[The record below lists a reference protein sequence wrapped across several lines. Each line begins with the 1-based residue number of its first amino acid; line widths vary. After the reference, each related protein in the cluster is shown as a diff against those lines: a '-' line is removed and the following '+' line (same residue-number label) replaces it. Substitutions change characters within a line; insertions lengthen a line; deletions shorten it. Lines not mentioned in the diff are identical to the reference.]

1 MADIASDMAI
11 EGDQLAMPD
20 AARGPENPPKESHPV
35 RSLIRRRLAYGVVS
49 IVLVMVIVYFATL
62 VLPGDA
68 AQAILG
74 RNATPARLAILRRQL
89 HLNVSAWSG
98 FLHWSLGVLH
108 GQFGKSLD
116 TGQSVPSMIGPRL
129 LNSAA
134 LVVISALV
142 STILGVVLGAFAA
155 ARRNKLSD
163 HGMSVLALVASALP
177 EFIVGVFIALVFAV
191 KLHWFPAIS
200 TLPPGEAIWQVP
212 KELVLPVLTLV
223 IVITP
228 YVFRMTRASIIEVL
242 NSDYAEVAQLKGASP
257 TRLLFAHAVPNAMAA
272 TVQVIGLNLL
282 YLAGGIVLVETV
294 FQFPGVGL
302 ALVSAIDNRD
312 VPVIQFIVLVL
323 AVFYVS
329 LNIATDAVV
338 LLLTPRRR
346 LPR

>member
-1 MADIASDMAI
+1 MSGIASDLDLP
-11 EGDQLAMPD
+11 EGP
-20 AARGPENPPKESHPV
+20 PEGASPVQAPTDPPKKSHPV
-35 RSLIRRRLAYGVVS
+35 RSMILRRLAYGIIS
-49 IVLVMVIVYFATL
+49 IALVMVIVYFATL

-89 HLNVSAWSG
+89 HLNVSAWDG
-98 FLHWSLGVLH
+98 FLRWFLGVLH
-108 GQFGKSLD
+108 GDFGRSLT
-116 TGQSVPSMIGPRL
+116 TGESVPSMIGPRL
-129 LNSAA
+129 LNSTA
-134 LVVISALV
+134 LVVISAVV
-142 STILGVVLGAFAA
+142 STILGIFLGALAA
-155 ARRNKLSD
+155 VRRNKLID
-163 HGMSVLALVASALP
+163 HGMSVFALVSSALP

-200 TLPPGEAIWQVP
+200 TLPPGETIWQAP

-228 YVFRMTRASIIEVL
+228 YVFRMARASIIEVL
-242 NSDYAEVAQLKGASP
+242 NSDYAEVAELKGASP
-257 TRLLFAHAVPNAMAA
+257 TRMLFAHAVPNAMAP

-294 FQFPGVGL
+294 FQYPGVGL
-302 ALVSAIDNRD
+302 ALLNAINDRD

-323 AVFYVS
+323 AAFYII
-329 LNIATDAVV
+329 LNIATDVVV

-346 LPR
+346 IPR

>member
-1 MADIASDMAI
+1 MSDV
-11 EGDQLAMPD
+11 AMGGTPP
-20 AARGPENPPKESHPV
+20 AAPAAPQIRRSGAKKQHPV
-35 RSLIRRRLAYGVVS
+35 RTMILRRSGYGIVS
-49 IVLVMVIVYFATL
+49 IVLVLVIVYFATL

-74 RNATPARLAILRRQL
+74 KNATPARLAILRRQL
-89 HLNVSAWSG
+89 HLNESAWAG
-98 FLHWSLGVLH
+98 FYHWSTGLLH
-108 GQFGKSLD
+108 GNFGTSLL
-116 TGQSVPSMIGPRL
+116 TGQSVVGFVGPRL

-134 LVVISALV
+134 LVVISAV
-142 STILGVVLGAFAA
+142 ISTILGVSLGAVAA

-163 HGMSVLALVASALP
+163 HGMSVIALVSSALP
-177 EFIVGVFIALVFAV
+177 EFIVGVFIVLIFAV

-200 TLPPGEAIWQVP
+200 TLLPGQTIWQVP

-223 IVITP
+223 VVITP
-228 YVFRMTRASIIEVL
+228 YVFRMTRASIIEAL
-242 NSDYAEVAQLKGASP
+242 NSDYAEVAQLKGVSP
-257 TRLLFAHAVPNAMAA
+257 ARLLFAHAIPNAMAP

-294 FQFPGVGL
+294 FQYPGVGL
-302 ALVSAIDNRD
+302 ALVNAINNRD

-323 AVFYVS
+323 AVFYVI
-329 LNIATDAVV
+329 LNITTDVVV

>member
-1 MADIASDMAI
+1 MSDVATK
-11 EGDQLAMPD
+11 GTPP
-20 AARGPENPPKESHPV
+20 AAPATPPVPVSPSKKTHPV
-35 RSLIRRRLAYGVVS
+35 RSMILWRSVYGVIS
-49 IVLVMVIVYFATL
+49 IAIVLVIVYFATL
-62 VLPGDA
+62 ILPGDA

-74 RNATPARLAILRRQL
+74 KNATPARLAILRQQL
-89 HLNVSAWSG
+89 HLNESAWAG
-98 FLHWSLGVLH
+98 FLHWSAGLLH
-108 GQFGKSLD
+108 GDFGTSLL
-116 TGQSVPSMIGPRL
+116 TGQPVASMIGPRL

-134 LVVISALV
+134 LVVISAIV
-142 STILGVVLGAFAA
+142 STILGVCLGAIAA

-163 HGMSVLALVASALP
+163 HGMSVLALVSSALP
-177 EFIVGVFIALVFAV
+177 EFIVGIFVVIIFAV

-200 TLPPGEAIWQVP
+200 TLPPGETIWQAP

-228 YVFRMTRASIIEVL
+228 YVFRMTRASIIEAL

-257 TRLLFAHAVPNAMAA
+257 ARLLFAHAVPNAMAP

-294 FQFPGVGL
+294 FQYPGVGL
-302 ALVSAIDNRD
+302 ALVNAIDNRD

-323 AVFYVS
+323 AVFYVI
-329 LNIATDAVV
+329 LNIATDVVV

>member
-1 MADIASDMAI
+1 MSDVAI
-11 EGDQLAMPD
+11 GGTPPAAPAAPQLPV
-20 AARGPENPPKESHPV
+20 NVPKKAHPV
-35 RSLIRRRLAYGVVS
+35 RTMILRRSGYGVIS
-49 IVLVMVIVYFATL
+49 IVLVLVIVYFATL

-74 RNATPARLAILRRQL
+74 KNATPARLAILRRQL
-89 HLNVSAWSG
+89 HLNESAWVG
-98 FLHWSLGVLH
+98 FAHWSTGLLRGD
-108 GQFGKSLD
+108 FGTSLL
-116 TGQSVPSMIGPRL
+116 TGQPVASMIGPRL

-134 LVVISALV
+134 LVVISAVV
-142 STILGVVLGAFAA
+142 STILGVSLGAVAA

-163 HGMSVLALVASALP
+163 HGMSVLALVSSALP
-177 EFIVGVFIALVFAV
+177 EFIVGVFVVIIFAV

-200 TLPPGEAIWQVP
+200 TLSPGQTIWQVP

-228 YVFRMTRASIIEVL
+228 YVFRMTRASIIEAL

-257 TRLLFAHAVPNAMAA
+257 VRLLFAHALPNAMAP

-302 ALVSAIDNRD
+302 ALVNAINDRD

-323 AVFYVS
+323 AVFYVI
-329 LNIATDAVV
+329 LNIATDVVV

>member
-1 MADIASDMAI
+1 MSDVAI
-11 EGDQLAMPD
+11 GGKPPAAPAAPQMPV
-20 AARGPENPPKESHPV
+20 NLPKKPHPV
-35 RSLIRRRLAYGVVS
+35 RTMILRRSGYGIVS
-49 IVLVMVIVYFATL
+49 IVLVLVIVYFATL

-74 RNATPARLAILRRQL
+74 KNATPARLAILRRQL
-89 HLNVSAWSG
+89 HLNQSAWVG
-98 FLHWSLGVLH
+98 FFHWSTGLLH
-108 GQFGKSLD
+108 GNFGTSLL
-116 TGQSVPSMIGPRL
+116 TGQPVASMIGPRL

-134 LVVISALV
+134 LVVISAVV
-142 STILGVVLGAFAA
+142 STILGVSLGAIAA

-163 HGMSVLALVASALP
+163 HGMSVLALVSSALP
-177 EFIVGVFIALVFAV
+177 EFIVGVFVVIIFAI
-191 KLHWFPAIS
+191 KLRWFPAIS
-200 TLPPGEAIWQVP
+200 TLLPGQTIWQVP

-228 YVFRMTRASIIEVL
+228 YVFRMTRASIIEAL
-242 NSDYAEVAQLKGASP
+242 NSDYAEVAQLKGVSP
-257 TRLLFAHAVPNAMAA
+257 ARLLFAHAIPNAMAP

-294 FQFPGVGL
+294 FQYPGVGL
-302 ALVSAIDNRD
+302 ALVNAINDRD

-323 AVFYVS
+323 AVFYVI
-329 LNIATDAVV
+329 LNIATDVVV

>member
-1 MADIASDMAI
+1 MSDV
-11 EGDQLAMPD
+11 AMGGTPP
-20 AARGPENPPKESHPV
+20 AAPAAPQIRRSGAKKPHPV
-35 RSLIRRRLAYGVVS
+35 RTMILRRSGYGIIS
-49 IVLVMVIVYFATL
+49 IVLVLVIVYFATL

-74 RNATPARLAILRRQL
+74 KNATPARLAILRRQL
-89 HLNVSAWSG
+89 HLNESAWAG
-98 FLHWSLGVLH
+98 FYHWSTGLLH
-108 GQFGKSLD
+108 GDFGTSLL
-116 TGQSVPSMIGPRL
+116 TGQSVVGFVGPRL

-134 LVVISALV
+134 LVVISAV
-142 STILGVVLGAFAA
+142 ISTILGVSLGAVAA

-163 HGMSVLALVASALP
+163 HGMSVIALVSSALP
-177 EFIVGVFIALVFAV
+177 EFIVGVFIVLIFAV

-200 TLPPGEAIWQVP
+200 TLLPGQTIWQVP

-223 IVITP
+223 VVITP
-228 YVFRMTRASIIEVL
+228 YVFRMTRASIIEAL
-242 NSDYAEVAQLKGASP
+242 NSDYAEVAQLKGVSP
-257 TRLLFAHAVPNAMAA
+257 ARLLFAHAIPNAMAP

-294 FQFPGVGL
+294 FQYPGVGL
-302 ALVSAIDNRD
+302 ALVNAINNRD

-323 AVFYVS
+323 AVFYVI
-329 LNIATDAVV
+329 LNITTDVVV